1 MLMYLFLRQNNTMK
15 NINLLLLFFILTLNS
30 STAQTNRDSITC
42 LNLDKLVQIN
52 QNDSYVTFPFD
63 IGNLE
68 PLIFEANVSPNF
80 KIRERKDSKLMAVFT
95 PQIIIRMFD
104 EHSNPVKTPS
114 YVPQLE
120 FYFLLGNKDLPNKK
134 TLFGK
139 IAHHSNGQKGDFYI
153 ENGDINLETG
163 NFSTNYLEFGFLKS
177 SFSNQLKT
185 FKTIKSSIEIHPK
198 EWMLPELRGKYSGLR
213 WHNTFFAYK
222 LPMKGNFANRNEQ
235 KANFSLKAQT
245 TWMFDNING
254 WNTFDLNRLNL
265 SLIAYYHPKFL
276 EDIGFF
282 VQFYHGMDYY
292 NIYFQ
297 HQISTIRFGIMTEVL
312 RF

>member
-1 MLMYLFLRQNNTMK
+1 MRKF
-15 NINLLLLFFILTLNS
+15 NILIFFILISNIAFS
-30 STAQTNRDSITC
+30 QTKVDSITC
-42 LNLDKLVQIN
+42 LNLDKIAQIN
-52 QNDSYVTFPFD
+52 QGESYVTFPFD

-68 PLIFEANVSPNF
+68 PLLFEANVNPNF
-80 KIRERKDSKLMAVFT
+80 KIRERKDSRLMAVFT

-114 YVPQLE
+114 YIPQLA
-120 FYFLLGNKDLPNKK
+120 FYFLIGNKDFPNKL

-139 IAHHSNGQKGDFYI
+139 IAHHSNGQEGAFYD
-153 ENGDINLETG
+153 ENDEVNLNTG
-163 NFSTNYLEFGFLKS
+163 NFSTNYVELGFLKS
-177 SFSNQLKT
+177 SFSNQLKA
-185 FKTIKSSIEIHPK
+185 FKTFKSSIEIHPK
-198 EWMLPELRGKYSGLR
+198 EWMLEELHGQYSGLR
-213 WHNTFFAYK
+213 WHNSFLAYK
-222 LPMKGNFANRNEQ
+222 LPMKSNSTNREEQ
-235 KANFSLKAQT
+235 KAIFSLKAET
-245 TWMFDNING
+245 IWMFDNIND
-254 WNTFDLNRLNL
+254 WDTFNLNRLNL
-265 SLIAYYHPKFL
+265 SLIVYYHPKFL

>member
-1 MLMYLFLRQNNTMK
+1 MK
-15 NINLLLLFFILTLNS
+15 KINLLILFGILTSNS
-30 STAQTNRDSITC
+30 LAAQTETDSITC
-42 LNLDKLVQIN
+42 LNLNKIAQIS
-52 QNDSYVTFPFD
+52 QGESYVTFPFD

-68 PLIFEANVSPNF
+68 PLLFEANVSPNF
-80 KIRERKDSKLMAVFT
+80 KIRERKDSRLMAVFT

-114 YVPQLE
+114 YIPQLAL
-120 FYFLLGNKDLPNKK
+120 YFLMGNKDAPNKQ

-139 IAHHSNGQKGDFYI
+139 IAHHSNGQQGAFYD
-153 ENGDINLETG
+153 ENGEVNLQTG
-163 NFSTNYLEFGFLKS
+163 NFSTNYLELGFLKS
-177 SFSNQLKT
+177 SFSNQLNAFKT
-185 FKTIKSSIEIHPK
+185 FKSSIEIHPK
-198 EWMLPELRGKYSGLR
+198 EWMLKELHGQYSGLR
-213 WHNTFFAYK
+213 WHNTFLAYK
-222 LPMKGNFANRNEQ
+222 LPMKSNSTNRKEQ
-235 KANFSLKAQT
+235 KANFSLKAET
-245 TWMFDNING
+245 IWMFDNIND
-254 WNTFDLNRLNL
+254 WDTFNLNRLNL
-265 SLIAYYHPKFL
+265 NLIVYYHPKFL